1 MFCTVLSNRCCPSAI
16 AFCKLVICR
25 ELFTASSCGEMFG
38 SWREEKWRK
47 GKGKRKREGRG
58 REEEE
63 KGRGEGEGKE
73 RGGGVKEDEERKERI
88 KRRKRK
94 KRKEGG
100 EGRREVPRERRERG
114 TKSIE
119 NRVFQVVL
127 DGLVTNQATDFTHS
141 CTHHGEIS
149 SNGKRF
155 TRRDLG
161 TDGHKSGHGHGCCVT
176 LHG

>member
-1 MFCTVLSNRCCPSAI
+1 M
-16 AFCKLVICR
+16 
-25 ELFTASSCGEMFG
+25 
-38 SWREEKWRK
+38 EE
-47 GKGKRKREGRG
+47 GKRKKEEGGKRERRG
-58 REEEE
+58 
-63 KGRGEGEGKE
+63 GERE
-73 RGGGVKEDEERKERI
+73 RGGGVKDEERKEKR

-100 EGRREVPRERRERG
+100 EGRKEVPRERRERG

-119 NRVFQVVL
+119 NRVVQLVL
-127 DGLVTNQATDFTHS
+127 DRQVTSQATDFRHS